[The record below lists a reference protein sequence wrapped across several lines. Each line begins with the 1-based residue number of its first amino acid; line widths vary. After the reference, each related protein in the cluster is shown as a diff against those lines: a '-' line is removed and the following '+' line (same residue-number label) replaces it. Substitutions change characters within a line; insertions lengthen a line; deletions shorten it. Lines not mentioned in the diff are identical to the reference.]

1 MNLTK
6 TQKSI
11 IRTLFIET
19 EKSRSAL
26 AKDLH
31 LSNAGLTLAIKPL
44 LNEGLVIEAG
54 KIDTGK
60 VGRKELKLKLKN
72 GYGSFLGID
81 IRKHNLYVDSMDL
94 SGNIIESQRFSS
106 VSELISFLSLP
117 HHRYLAVGLTLR
129 GQAGEEEV
137 QRRYPDLFDALKKLD
152 LPLVIRNNVDCL
164 ADIYALY
171 HPNDRNFLLIKYG
184 PGVGSSVYID
194 GKSLGNLSE
203 LGHTYYRE
211 KTLEDTI
218 SYPAILKQE
227 VDEEEGTPLILE
239 NPSLLNS
246 ILKPLAFSICNADS
260 LLSLQKI
267 VLSGML
273 LSLEENKTK
282 LIGELL
288 ALHSAFDTR
297 KLTVYQDYQSL
308 NQKKS
313 CLYAFIK
320 TFA

>member
-26 AKDLH
+26 AKDLN

-44 LNEGLVIEAG
+44 MNEGLVIEAG

-94 SGNIIESQRFSS
+94 SGNIQESHRFSS
-106 VSELISFLSLP
+106 VSELISFLFLP
-117 HHRYLAVGLTLR
+117 HNQYLAGGLTLR

-137 QRRYPDLFDALKKLD
+137 QRRYPNFFDALKKLD
-152 LPLVIRNNVDCL
+152 LPLFIRNNVDCL

-184 PGVGSSVYID
+184 PGVESSVYID

-203 LGHTYYRE
+203 LGHT
-211 KTLEDTI
+211 
-218 SYPAILKQE
+218 
-227 VDEEEGTPLILE
+227 
-239 NPSLLNS
+239 
-246 ILKPLAFSICNADS
+246 
-260 LLSLQKI
+260 
-267 VLSGML
+267 
-273 LSLEENKTK
+273 
-282 LIGELL
+282 
-288 ALHSAFDTR
+288 
-297 KLTVYQDYQSL
+297 
-308 NQKKS
+308 
-313 CLYAFIK
+313 
-320 TFA
+320 